1 MTDYVLEGFK
11 WGSSALGTASGEV
24 DWSFATANL
33 TGQFIQFDSFLTGM
47 FQTEIREAFDRW
59 ESVANIDFHEVSDA
73 ASNQIRLGLSHI
85 DGLNSIVGEEQS
97 SYSGGS
103 EIAADITFDMDE
115 GWHLVNGELV
125 SNGGVSFYVV
135 ALHEIGH
142 SLGLDHYNVSP
153 AIMNAVINPAVT
165 DLTQSDIDG
174 VRALYGVLPGV
185 AVSSAGQLA
194 DGRLDFLQYNSFGH
208 LTASFLTQQSFW
220 NVVGNVDFASN
231 GKPGIITQS
240 NGQIDLLNFSGG
252 QLSSSL
258 LMTGT
263 YWDVKGGGLF
273 DGAAEAQLVSQSPTT
288 GQIDFLGFSGA
299 GKLTT
304 SFLTAEAF
312 WKVVGVADV
321 NGDGHADIVTQS
333 STGAIDLL
341 YFDNFKFVASNLLS
355 GSYDPVVDVTDMKN
369 GAAAILTE
377 SSSGIQTE
385 LVFDGS
391 HVTSTHFLDAT
402 GIALVHAANAANH
415 FFI

>member
-1 MTDYVLEGFK
+1 MVDYVLEGFK
-11 WGSSALGTASGEV
+11 WGSSALGTPSGEI

-59 ESVANIDFHEVSDA
+59 ESVANIDFHEVADA

-85 DGLNSIVGEEQS
+85 DGLNNVVGEEQN
-97 SYSGGS
+97 SYSGGT
-103 EIAADITFDMDE
+103 ELAADITFDMDE
-115 GWHLVNGELV
+115 GWHLVNGQLV

-153 AIMNAVINPAVT
+153 AIMNAVLNPAVT

-185 AVSSAGQLA
+185 AVSTAGQLA
-194 DGRLDFLQYNSFGH
+194 DGRLDFLQYDTSGH
-208 LTASFLTQQSFW
+208 LTSTFLTQQSFW
-220 NVVGNVDFASN
+220 KVVGNIDFASN
-231 GKPGIITQS
+231 GKPGLITQS

-273 DGAAEAQLVSQSPTT
+273 SGASKAEFVTQSATS
-288 GQIDFLGFSGA
+288 GQIDFLGFNDA
-299 GKLTT
+299 GKLTSSALT
-304 SFLTAEAF
+304 SQGF

-341 YFDNFKFVASNLLS
+341 FFDNFKFVASSLLS
-355 GSYDPVVDVTDMKN
+355 GSYDPVVDVTDLKN

-377 SSSGIQTE
+377 SASGIETE

-391 HVTSTHFLDAT
+391 HITSTHLLDAT
-402 GIALVHAANAANH
+402 GLALVHAAGAAGH
-415 FFI
+415 FFT

>member
-11 WGSSALGTASGEV
+11 WGSSALGTPSGEI

-33 TGQFIQFDSFLTGM
+33 TGQFFQFDSFLTGM

-85 DGLNSIVGEEQS
+85 DGLNNVVGEEQS
-97 SYSGGS
+97 SYWGGT
-103 EIAADITFDMDE
+103 EIAADITFDLDE
-115 GWHLVNGELV
+115 GWHLVNGQLV
-125 SNGGVSFYVV
+125 SNGGVSFYIV

-185 AVSSAGQLA
+185 AVSTAGQLA
-194 DGRLDFLQYNSFGH
+194 DGRLDFLQYDTSGH
-208 LTASFLTQQSFW
+208 LTSSFLTQQSFW
-220 NVVGNVDFASN
+220 KVVGNVDFASN
-231 GKPGIITQS
+231 GNPSLISQS

-252 QLSSSL
+252 QLTGSL
-258 LMTGT
+258 LMTGS
-263 YWDVKGGGLF
+263 YWDVKGAGSF
-273 DGAAEAQLVSQSPTT
+273 SGATNAEFVTQSSN

-304 SFLTAEAF
+304 SLLTSQAF
-312 WKVVGVADV
+312 WNVVGVADV
-321 NGDGHADIVTQS
+321 NGDGHADVVTQS
-333 STGAIDLL
+333 SSGAINLL
-341 YFDNFKFVASNLLS
+341 YFDNFKFVASNLLP
-355 GSYDPVVDVTDMKN
+355 GNYDPVVDVADMKN
-369 GAAAILTE
+369 GSAVLLTE
-377 SSSGIQTE
+377 SASGIQTE
-385 LVFDGS
+385 LVFDGT
-391 HVTSTHFLDAT
+391 HVTSTHALDAV
-402 GIALVHAANAANH
+402 GLSLVHAANAAGH
-415 FFI
+415 LFA